1 VLCELFPDAPLYTL
15 LWVKGSVS
23 VTIENRPIHTSFI
36 QRLPASAIRYRY
48 YLPLFPLA
56 VESFDLSGYDL
67 VISSSHCVAK
77 GVRVPD
83 KTCHLSYIYTP
94 MRYAWDQQEAYW
106 KKVEVKTNSKVL
118 NPWSSSL
125 PSTLA
130 FRLGMAV
137 FGGYL
142 RRWDRATADGPYRM
156 AAISRTVA
164 DRIKRCYGREAEV
177 IYPPVDRAR
186 FTRDR
191 RMREF
196 YLIVS
201 AFAPYKRVELAI
213 EACNRLQRPL
223 KIIGSGQD
231 EKRLKRLAGP
241 TVGLLGW
248 QPDHLVAEY
257 YAGCRALLFPGL
269 EDFGIVPLE
278 AMAAGCPVIAYGE
291 GGAAETIVPLGKA
304 SHKTLSPLGPCSLL
318 TNSTDSTDQT
328 KAFPTGLLFHPQTV
342 EALMEAIRL
351 FEKEEQRFDPETIRA
366 RTAPFDRSIFKQRMA
381 AFIEESY
388 ESFRK
393 ATNGNRS
400 T

>member
-36 QRLPASAIRYRY
+36 QRLPASATRYRY

-56 VESFDLSGYDL
+56 VESFDFRGYDL

-83 KTCHLSYIYTP
+83 KTCHLSYVYTP
-94 MRYAWDQQEAYW
+94 MRYVWDQQEAYFR
-106 KKVEVKTNSKVL
+106 KVEVPATF
-118 NPWSSSL
+118 L
-125 PSTLA
+125 P
-130 FRLGMAV
+130 RLGMAA

-164 DRIKRCYGREAEV
+164 DRINRCYGSEAEV
-177 IYPPVDRAR
+177 IHPPVDRVR
-186 FTRDR
+186 FTRHR
-191 RMREF
+191 RKREF

-241 TVGLLGW
+241 TVEMMGW

-304 SHKTLSPLGPCSLL
+304 SHKTLSPLGPCSPL

-328 KAFPTGLLFHPQTV
+328 KASPTGLLFHPQTV

-388 ESFRK
+388 DAFRAGEGEIDKSVGSVESV
-393 ATNGNRS
+393 
-400 T
+400 